1 MTTLSYKGYDIRPA
15 YGWMPSMPKSKCA
28 RKQVCERAR
37 AWCLS
42 QTMARF
48 QRRSIAFNPQTNVVP
63 VVQINPVPE
72 FGTLVLVPLSGR
84 AAR

>member
-1 MTTLSYKGYDIRPA
+1 MDECQACR
-15 YGWMPSMPKSKCA
+15 
-28 RKQVCERAR
+28 RASVQESSCVGLR
-37 AWCLS
+37 
-42 QTMARF
+42 QTMSRF